1 MTDTTTSD
9 AINQNGPGGLVI
21 GGVDI
26 QKFLAS
32 GLKGEVA
39 MGVGVLALIIML
51 IMPMPSILLDVMLAV
66 SITFSILVLM
76 TALLIKKPLEFSAF
90 PAVLLLATLLRL
102 GLNMASTRLIL
113 ADGAQGP
120 DAAGDVIKAFGSFV
134 MGGNYVIGVIIFI
147 ILVIVNFVVIS
158 KGSSRIAE
166 VAARFT
172 LDAMPGKQMAIDADL
187 SAGLINEEQ
196 ARARRKEVEGE
207 SNFFGAMDGASKFVR
222 GDAVAG
228 LLITA
233 INIIGGIII
242 GVAQEGLAFET
253 AADTY
258 TRLTIG
264 DGLVSQIPALIISIA
279 AGLLVSKAG
288 LDGAADKALAS
299 QMMANPVGL
308 YMVAGAAGFAGL
320 LPGMPIIPFFALA
333 GGLGY
338 MAYRIDK
345 QRKETEREDEIAS
358 TIAKEKTKEKAEA
371 PISES
376 LAVDELKIEL
386 GFGLVALINEA
397 KGRKL
402 TDQVKAVRR
411 QIASDFGFVTPSVR
425 IVDNLELQ
433 SEVYHICVKELTA
446 GEGRLKLNHHLA
458 MDASGRAAPISGERV
473 TEPVFGLPA
482 IWVDETRREEASVSG
497 YTVVDPAT
505 VLTTHFTEIVKEN
518 MAELLSFGAVKSLLD
533 DLPAEQKALL
543 DDIVPNQ
550 ISYSGIQR
558 VLQNLLSEL
567 VSIRDLPT
575 ILEGIAEASAGKSD
589 LVTVTEHVRS
599 RLARQLCFAN
609 ADETGQLPVITM
621 SPAWENVFASAVVG
635 QGGERQLAL
644 EPSRL
649 HAFANDV
656 RTAFDQASAKGMT
669 PVLLTSAGIR
679 PFVQSL
685 IDRFRPKT
693 PVMSQNEIH
702 PKARLRAA
710 GSV

>member
-1 MTDTTTSD
+1 
-9 AINQNGPGGLVI
+9 
-21 GGVDI
+21 
-26 QKFLAS
+26 
-32 GLKGEVA
+32 
-39 MGVGVLALIIML
+39 
-51 IMPMPSILLDVMLAV
+51 
-66 SITFSILVLM
+66 M

-113 ADGAQGP
+113 SNGAQGP
-120 DAAGDVIKAFGSFV
+120 DAAGDVIAAFGSFI
-134 MGGNYVIGVIIFI
+134 MGGNYVIGVIVFI

-158 KGSSRIAE
+158 KGSGRIAE

-187 SAGLINEEQ
+187 SSGLINEEE
-196 ARARRKEVEGE
+196 AKARRKEVEGE

-228 LLITA
+228 LMITA
-233 INIIGGIII
+233 INIIGGIVI
-242 GVAQEGLAFET
+242 GVAQEGLPFET

-288 LDGAADKALAS
+288 LDGAADKALGN
-299 QMMANPVGL
+299 QLMGNPLGL
-308 YMVAGAAGFAGL
+308 FMVAGAALFTGV
-320 LPGMPIIPFFALA
+320 LPGMPIIPFAALA

-338 MAYRIDK
+338 LGWRLT
-345 QRKETEREDEIAS
+345 QQ
-358 TIAKEKTKEKAEA
+358 KEKDDAFAKQQEEQQQAVAAAEPKEP
-371 PISES
+371 PIKDS
-376 LAVDELKIEL
+376 LQVDELKIEL
-386 GFGLVALINEA
+386 GFGLVPLINES

-411 QIASDFGFVTPSVR
+411 QIASDYGFVAPSVR
-425 IVDNLELQ
+425 IVDNLELGSDQ
-433 SEVYHICVKELTA
+433 YEICVKELTA
-446 GEGRLKLNHHLA
+446 GKGRLKIAHHLA
-458 MDASGRAAPISGERV
+458 MDAAGNGAPISGERV
-473 TEPVFGLPA
+473 MEPVFGLPA
-482 IWVDETRREEASVSG
+482 IWVDENSKEQASISG

-505 VLTTHFTEIVKEN
+505 VLTTHFTEIVKDN
-518 MAELLSFGAVKSLLD
+518 MAELLSFAAVKSLMD
-533 DLPAEQKALL
+533 DLPVHQKSLL

-558 VLQNLLSEL
+558 ILQNLLTEQ
-567 VSIRDLPT
+567 VSIRDLPS
-575 ILEGIAEASAGKSD
+575 ILEGIAEATSTPTD
-589 LVTVTEHVRS
+589 LVSVTEHVRS
-599 RLARQLCFAN
+599 RLARQLCFAH
-609 ADETGQLPVITM
+609 ADQGGELPVITL
-621 SPAWENVFASAVVG
+621 SPGWEEAFGGALVG
-635 QGGERQLAL
+635 DGGNRQLAL

-649 HAFANDV
+649 HAFAGDV
-656 RTAFDQASAKGMT
+656 KKAFDTAGQQGVA
-669 PVLLTSAGIR
+669 PVLLTSGGIR

-685 IDRFRPKT
+685 IERFRPKT

-710 GSV
+710 GMV

>member
-1 MTDTTTSD
+1 MR
-9 AINQNGPGGLVI
+9 
-21 GGVDI
+21 
-26 QKFLAS
+26 
-32 GLKGEVA
+32 GEVA
-39 MGVGVLALIIML
+39 MGVGVLGLIIML
-51 IMPMPSILLDVMLAV
+51 ILPMPSILLDMMLAV
-66 SITFSILVLM
+66 SITFSVLVLM

-187 SAGLINEEQ
+187 SAGLINEEE

-233 INIIGGIII
+233 INIIGGIVI
-242 GVAQEGLAFET
+242 GVAQEGLAFDT

-288 LDGAADKALAS
+288 LDGAADKALGTQLMS
-299 QMMANPVGL
+299 NPVGL
-308 YMVAGAAGFAGL
+308 YMVSGAAFFTGV
-320 LPGMPIIPFFALA
+320 LPGMPVLPFFAL
-333 GGLGY
+333 GGSLGY
-338 MAYRIDK
+338 FAWRISRE
-345 QRKETEREDEIAS
+345 RKAEDQKDEVAKALAETK
-358 TIAKEKTKEKAEA
+358 AKEPAEA

-386 GFGLVALINEA
+386 GFGLVSLINET

-411 QIASDFGFVTPSVR
+411 QIASDYGFVTPSVR
-425 IVDNLELQ
+425 IVDNLELA
-433 SEVYHICVKELTA
+433 SESYHICVKELMA
-446 GEGRLKLNHHLA
+446 GQGRLKLNHHLA
-458 MDASGRAAPISGERV
+458 MDASGRASQIAGERV
-473 TEPVFGLPA
+473 MEPVFGLPA
-482 IWVDETRREEASVSG
+482 VWVDEAHREEASVSG

-518 MAELLSFGAVKSLLD
+518 MAELLSFAAVKSLLD
-533 DLPAEQKALL
+533 DLPKEQRALL

-550 ISYSGIQR
+550 ISFSGIQR
-558 VLQNLLSEL
+558 VLQNLLSEG

-575 ILEGIAEASAGKSD
+575 ILEGIAEATAVKSD
-589 LVTVTEHVRS
+589 LVTITEHVRS
-599 RLARQLCFAN
+599 RLGRQLCFAN
-609 ADETGQLPVITM
+609 ADETGELPVITLA
-621 SPAWENVFASAVVG
+621 PAWEQAFANAILG
-635 QGGERQLAL
+635 QGADRQLAL
-644 EPSRL
+644 EPSKL
-649 HAFANDV
+649 HAFANEV
-656 RTAFDQASAKGMT
+656 KQAFDKAAQQGMT

-710 GSV
+710 GTV